1 MRKALPEMAH
11 WKLTALYAR
20 ITELEGQLVSARAL
34 WDESMAKVAG
44 ELFPGTPIAEVN
56 VHIGNP
62 TVAAD
67 SYIEA
72 PDKEVQIEKAPKK
85 HKSVRTNP

>member
-20 ITELEGQLVSARAL
+20 IGELEGQLVSARAL
-34 WDESMAKVAG
+34 WDDSMAKMAG
-44 ELFPGTPIAEVN
+44 ELFPGVPVAQVN
-56 VHIGNP
+56 VHIESSTNP
-62 TVAAD
+62 ES
-67 SYIEA
+67 SYAEIQ
-72 PDKEVQIEKAPKK
+72 DKEVQIEKAPKK